1 MNTNTNPNSLSSNCH
16 QSGVLASRT
25 PPPPLQPIVDDTLKG
40 LFHYFGADASSVGPP
55 QPPAPLLSSIRLVCN
70 NPATAA
76 TASDTSSIME
86 HDGQIEGVNV
96 VTQPPVFSFSREVT
110 AMSLQEKKHALS
122 RKLAQRA
129 PKHELVER
137 GILPRMCTQLYIIY
151 IVVQFL
157 IFSNNKTIK

>member
-1 MNTNTNPNSLSSNCH
+1 
-16 QSGVLASRT
+16 
-25 PPPPLQPIVDDTLKG
+25 
-40 LFHYFGADASSVGPP
+40 
-55 QPPAPLLSSIRLVCN
+55 
-70 NPATAA
+70 
-76 TASDTSSIME
+76 ME

-96 VTQPPVFSFSREVT
+96 NVVTQPPVFSFGREVT

-137 GILPRMCTQLYIIY
+137 GILPRMCNILY

-157 IFSNNKTIK
+157 IFSKLRS

>member
-1 MNTNTNPNSLSSNCH
+1 MNTNTNPNSLSSNC
-16 QSGVLASRT
+16 QSGVLPSRT

-76 TASDTSSIME
+76 AAADTSNIME
-86 HDGQIEGVNV
+86 HDGQIEGVNVNVNV

-137 GILPRMCTQLYIIY
+137 GILPRMCNILY

-157 IFSNNKTIK
+157 IFSKLRS

>member
-1 MNTNTNPNSLSSNCH
+1 MNTNTNPNSLSSNC
-16 QSGVLASRT
+16 QSGVLPSRT

-76 TASDTSSIME
+76 AADTSNIME
-86 HDGQIEGVNV
+86 HDGQIEGVNVNVNV

-137 GILPRMCTQLYIIY
+137 GILPRMCNQLYIIY
-151 IVVQFL
+151 SGPVFD
-157 IFSNNKTIK
+157 F